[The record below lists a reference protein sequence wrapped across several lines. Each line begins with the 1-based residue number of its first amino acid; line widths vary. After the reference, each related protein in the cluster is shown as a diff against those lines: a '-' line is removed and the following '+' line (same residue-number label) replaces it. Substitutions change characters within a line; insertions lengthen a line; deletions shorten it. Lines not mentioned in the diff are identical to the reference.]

1 MLLFQKWWHH
11 SFNSHLPIVFAALI
25 ELVLVSKQGNII
37 TLTPN
42 LLQKHNCCWQVW
54 SSKISSWWQ
63 TEWIEKKMATP
74 DNASNKGRGML
85 GEHSNGSPNQKGKLI
100 RVISNQCIT
109 TLFSL
114 PNYSYKLNCT
124 TICRSSPATL
134 NMIGVMMHRKG
145 HCNMVMKQT

>member
-1 MLLFQKWWHH
+1 MVSLIQWWLTVKAVFSTTNTSRDSWHLHQNLIIISFYCYFFLKWWHH
-11 SFNSHLPIVFAALI
+11 NFNSHSQIVFAALI
-25 ELVLVSKQGNII
+25 ELLLVSKQGNII

-100 RVISNQCIT
+100 RVI
-109 TLFSL
+109 
-114 PNYSYKLNCT
+114 KLAIKVTN
-124 TICRSSPATL
+124 
-134 NMIGVMMHRKG
+134 V
-145 HCNMVMKQT
+145 